1 MSARTAQLLLT
12 IASAAA
18 AASGCGTNGDALTSP
33 TVVTTTTIT
42 TTITT
47 TTTPTTTPT
56 TTTTT
61 TAPSSTPPA
70 SEAMSWTSPFE
81 IDLGNGWAARD
92 CEGDRTNVC
101 VFDGSTLLGDVELL
115 TGYPLEEGDEDEDPQ
130 VVAEQWALGM
140 IEHFREDRA
149 TGCPD
154 FTFTGDAVR
163 PTSVGGRP
171 GARGGFTLSDASGRV
186 VERVI
191 NYYVI
196 VDERAAIV
204 NIDAYVAEGGC
215 LGPSEYD
222 PSFTPD
228 RLAVLEPLLDALIA
242 ATPVQPV

>member
-1 MSARTAQLLLT
+1 MTARTARLLLA
-12 IASAAA
+12 IAAAAA
-18 AASGCGTNGDALTSP
+18 AASGCGTAEDALTSP
-33 TVVTTTTIT
+33 TVVTTTT
-42 TTITT
+42 
-47 TTTPTTTPT
+47 TTPT

-61 TAPSSTPPA
+61 SPTTTTTAPPSTLPA
-70 SEAMSWTSPFE
+70 IEAMSWTGPFE
-81 IDLGNGWAARD
+81 IGLGNGWAVRD

-101 VFDGSTLLGDVELL
+101 IFDGSTLLGDVELL
-115 TGYPLEEGDEDEDPQ
+115 TGYPLEDGDEDEDPQ

-149 TGCPD
+149 MGCPD
-154 FTFTGDAVR
+154 FTFTGDTVR
-163 PTSVGGRP
+163 RTSVGGRP

-204 NIDAYVAEGGC
+204 NTDAYVAEGGC

-228 RLAVLEPLLDALIA
+228 RLAVLEPLLDELIA
-242 ATPVQPV
+242 ATPVQPL